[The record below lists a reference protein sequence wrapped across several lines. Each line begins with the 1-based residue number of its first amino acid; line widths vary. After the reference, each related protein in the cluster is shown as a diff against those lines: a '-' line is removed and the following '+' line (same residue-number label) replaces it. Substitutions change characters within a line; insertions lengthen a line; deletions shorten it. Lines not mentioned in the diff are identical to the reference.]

1 MATTPT
7 NLPVPSESPRD
18 LKFNA
23 GKIDEFVTS
32 MGWTYTD
39 RFGQKHYT
47 IEGINYLAQQVMN
60 AFGYVTLSG
69 VTFTTGA
76 TVSNP
81 NEVLFNTADNTYY
94 KWTGSFA
101 GGPKVV
107 PANSTP
113 QSSGGV
119 GVGKWLSVG
128 DAVLRTELQRG
139 QYRTDA
145 TSCYYVA
152 GFVIDQTTDNRDAS
166 YAFPGKIYIP
176 KGLTVRCNLLP
187 DDDVT
192 KFVGEGQI
200 LTRDPWGNE
209 HVFDVSLAT
218 HGSKYTAFNVINQFA
233 RRNTQCRV
241 GVVGDSITDGAYGT
255 GWIANPT
262 DVNGDLS
269 STNYDHN
276 SNGGAG
282 SWFRTF
288 TDWLNRFTKNG
299 AFIFKA
305 ENCASSGKRL
315 NDGWAN
321 RNFDHGFF
329 KNTAYGNTSPDVCFM
344 SMGVN
349 DNGQLD
355 TLGFDQY
362 LFRFEQFIRKA
373 WGYGCAVCVVSMNQN
388 GSQWAA
394 LEASIKKHI
403 ERLFP
408 AVEFLDLSQ
417 PVTEMYRDLGSYT
430 LEDIARRPT
439 DGAFDN
445 THFAPLGHQ
454 YIGAYAAR
462 QVMPYRVHTAK
473 KGNNFVPNVDNDIQP
488 VGFPSNT
495 TYDVT
500 MSRMSDDS
508 YLNGLTG
515 WGTITPSKENITI
528 RYFIWCNT
536 TDVSMVIFEPLNP
549 TYVTTGRENT
559 FSIKQQDS
567 RNVAYLTGKIASN
580 GVMSFTNKLTTHVG
594 TLKKGLNQVEVIY
607 DGTPTKVYPPALLF
621 RGELKESCSQY
632 ASVFLAENAIKGVY
646 GQVRNKADLLLSY
659 GAETANDEAPDMFG
673 ATKSPNVQNI
683 VLSSLPVECGVVFY
697 YKPTSQ
703 SGVVVKRTSNG
714 IEVSKMLFGTT
725 TVVGTFTCDV
735 TGEFMLTAGLAGT
748 TPSITV
754 KPTTGATVQQPVSDY
769 SGGKVGL
776 INKGTT
782 SSLVV
787 VKSYF
792 HFIN

>member
-32 MGWTYTD
+32 ENHVYVD
-39 RFGQKHYT
+39 RFGDEHRT
-47 IEGINYLAQQVMN
+47 IAGINYDANQAILNYGYITKDSFEDGSTISLAN
-60 AFGYVTLSG
+60 ECLRWK
-69 VTFTTGA
+69 
-76 TVSNP
+76 SNG
-81 NEVLFNTADNTYY
+81 EYY
-94 KWTGSFA
+94 RWDGIL
-101 GGPKVV
+101 PKVV
-107 PANSTP
+107 PPASTP
-113 QSSGGV
+113 DSTGGI
-119 GVGKWLSVG
+119 GDGKWVSVG
-128 DAVLRTELQRG
+128 DAALRTELSNG
-139 QYRTDA
+139 KYRSDA
-145 TSCYYVA
+145 LAVKYVP
-152 GFVIDQTTDNRDAS
+152 GVVIDSTTDNRAAV
-166 YAFPGKIYIP
+166 YAYSGQIYVP
-176 KGLTVRCNLLP
+176 KGVQLRCNFLP

-192 KFVGEGQI
+192 KFTGEGKI

-241 GVVGDSITDGAYGT
+241 GIVGDSITDGAYGA
-255 GWIANPT
+255 GWVANPT
-262 DVNGDLS
+262 DANGDLS

-276 SNGGAG
+276 GNGGAG

-299 AFIFKA
+299 DFIFKA

-315 NDGWAN
+315 IDGWAN

-329 KNTAYGNTSPDVCFM
+329 KNTAYGNVPPDVCFM

-439 DGAFDN
+439 DGTFDS

-454 YIGAYAAR
+454 YIGAYAAKA
-462 QVMPYRVHTAK
+462 VMPYRVHTAK
-473 KGNNFVPNVDNDIQP
+473 KGNNFVPTVDNDIQP
-488 VGFPSNT
+488 FGFPSGSTYSVGMERLSGNT
-495 TYDVT
+495 
-500 MSRMSDDS
+500 

-515 WGTITPSKENITI
+515 WGVVSPANENLTI
-528 RYFIWCNT
+528 RYFVWC
-536 TDVSMVIFEPLNP
+536 DSADISMVIFEPYNP
-549 TYVTTGRENT
+549 TYIASGRANAV
-559 FSIKQQDS
+559 SIKQQDN
-567 RNVAYLTGKIASN
+567 RNAAYYSGNIASN
-580 GVMSFTNKLTTHVG
+580 GVASFTNKLTTRTG
-594 TLKKGLNQVEVIY
+594 ILKKGLNQIEIVY
-607 DGTPTKVYPPALLF
+607 DGTPSKVYPPALLF
-621 RGELKESCSQY
+621 RGELNESCSQN
-632 ASVFLAENAIKGVY
+632 ASVFLAANAIKGVY
-646 GQVRNKADLLLSY
+646 GQVRDKADLLLAY
-659 GAETANDEAPDMFG
+659 GAETANDEAPDMYG
-673 ATKSPNVQNI
+673 ATKSSNIQNV
-683 VLSSLPVECGVVFY
+683 VLSALPVDCGVVFY

-703 SGVVVKRTSNG
+703 SGVVAKRVATG
-714 IEVSKMLFGTT
+714 IEISTMLFGAL
-725 TVVGTFTCDV
+725 TVVGTLTCDV
-735 TGEFMLTAGLAGT
+735 TGEVTLTAGLSGT
-748 TPSITV
+748 TPTITV
-754 KPTTGATVQQPVSDY
+754 KPTSGATVTQQVAGF
-769 SGGKVGL
+769 SGGKIGL
-776 INKGTT
+776 INKGTSGQT
-782 SSLVV
+782 LSVRSTAHYVL
-787 VKSYF
+787 
-792 HFIN
+792 

>member
-32 MGWTYTD
+32 ENHVYVD
-39 RFGQKHYT
+39 RFGDEHRT
-47 IEGINYLAQQVMN
+47 IAGINYDANQAILNYGYITKDSFEDGSTISLAN
-60 AFGYVTLSG
+60 ECLRWK
-69 VTFTTGA
+69 
-76 TVSNP
+76 SNG
-81 NEVLFNTADNTYY
+81 EYY
-94 KWTGSFA
+94 RWDGIL
-101 GGPKVV
+101 PKVV
-107 PANSTP
+107 PPGSTP
-113 QSSGGV
+113 DSTGGI
-119 GVGKWLSVG
+119 GDGKWVSVG
-128 DAVLRTELQRG
+128 DAALRTELSNGKFRS
-139 QYRTDA
+139 DA
-145 TSCYYVA
+145 LAVKYVP
-152 GFVIDQTTDNRDAS
+152 GVVIDSTTDNRAAV
-166 YAFPGKIYIP
+166 YAYTGQIYVP
-176 KGLTVRCNLLP
+176 KGVQLRCNFLP

-192 KFVGEGQI
+192 KFTGEGKI

-241 GVVGDSITDGAYGT
+241 GIVGDSITDGAYGT
-255 GWIANPT
+255 GWVANPT
-262 DVNGDLS
+262 DSNGDLS

-299 AFIFKA
+299 SFIFKA

-315 NDGWAN
+315 IDGWAN

-329 KNTAYGNTSPDVCFM
+329 KNTAYGNVPPDVCFM

-439 DGAFDN
+439 DGTFDS

-454 YIGAYAAR
+454 YIGAYAAKA
-462 QVMPYRVHTAK
+462 VMPYRVHTAK
-473 KGNNFVPNVDNDIQP
+473 KGNNFVPTVDNDIQP
-488 VGFPSNT
+488 FGFPSGSTYSVGMERLSGNT
-495 TYDVT
+495 
-500 MSRMSDDS
+500 

-515 WGTITPSKENITI
+515 WGVVSPATENLTI
-528 RYFIWCNT
+528 RYFVWCET
-536 TDVSMVIFEPLNP
+536 SDISMVIFEPYNP
-549 TYVTTGRENT
+549 TYVAAGRAN
-559 FSIKQQDS
+559 SISIRQQDN
-567 RNVAYLTGKIASN
+567 RNSAFFSGNIASN
-580 GVMSFTNKLTTHVG
+580 GVSSFTNKLTTRTG
-594 TLKKGLNQVEVIY
+594 ILRKGLNQIEIVY
-607 DGTPTKVYPPALLF
+607 DGTPSKVYPPALLF
-621 RGELKESCSQY
+621 RGELNESCSQN
-632 ASVFLAENAIKGVY
+632 ASVFLAANAIKGVY
-646 GQVRNKADLLLSY
+646 GQVRDKADLLLAY
-659 GAETANDEAPDMFG
+659 GAETANDEAPDMYG
-673 ATKSPNVQNI
+673 ATKSSNVQNVI
-683 VLSSLPVECGVVFY
+683 LSALPVDCGVVFY

-703 SGVVVKRTSNG
+703 SGVVAKRVATG
-714 IEVSKMLFGTT
+714 IEISTMLFGAL
-725 TVVGTFTCDV
+725 TVVGTLTCDV
-735 TGEFMLTAGLAGT
+735 TGEVTLTAGLSGT
-748 TPSITV
+748 TPTITV
-754 KPTTGATVQQPVSDY
+754 KPTSGATVTQQVAGF
-769 SGGKVGL
+769 SGGKIGL
-776 INKGTT
+776 INKGTSGQT
-782 SSLVV
+782 LSVRSTAHYVL
-787 VKSYF
+787 
-792 HFIN
+792 

>member
-32 MGWTYTD
+32 ENHVYVD
-39 RFGQKHYT
+39 RFGDEHRT
-47 IEGINYLAQQVMN
+47 IAGINYDANQAILNYGYITKDSFEDGSTISLAN
-60 AFGYVTLSG
+60 ECLRWKSNGEYYRWDGTL
-69 VTFTTGA
+69 
-76 TVSNP
+76 
-81 NEVLFNTADNTYY
+81 
-94 KWTGSFA
+94 
-101 GGPKVV
+101 PKVV
-107 PANSTP
+107 PPGSTP
-113 QSSGGV
+113 DSTGGI
-119 GVGKWLSVG
+119 GDGKWVSVG
-128 DAVLRTELQRG
+128 DAALRTELSNG
-139 QYRTDA
+139 KYRSDA
-145 TSCYYVA
+145 LAVKYVP
-152 GFVIDQTTDNRDAS
+152 GVVIDSTTDNRAAV
-166 YAFPGKIYIP
+166 YAYTGQIYVP
-176 KGLTVRCNLLP
+176 KGVQLRCNFLP

-192 KFVGEGQI
+192 KFTGEGKI

-241 GVVGDSITDGAYGT
+241 GIVGDSITDGAYGT
-255 GWIANPT
+255 GWVANPT
-262 DVNGDLS
+262 DSNGDLS

-315 NDGWAN
+315 IDGWAN

-329 KNTAYGNTSPDVCFM
+329 KNTAYGNVPPDVCFM

-439 DGAFDN
+439 DGTFDS

-454 YIGAYAAR
+454 YIGAYAAKA
-462 QVMPYRVHTAK
+462 VMPYRVHTAR
-473 KGNNFVPNVDNDIQP
+473 KGNNFVPTVDNDIQP
-488 VGFPSNT
+488 FGFPSGSTYSVGMERLSGNT
-495 TYDVT
+495 
-500 MSRMSDDS
+500 

-515 WGTITPSKENITI
+515 WGVVSPATENLTI
-528 RYFIWCNT
+528 RYFVWCDT
-536 TDVSMVIFEPLNP
+536 SDISMVIFEPYNP
-549 TYVTTGRENT
+549 TYVAAGRSN
-559 FSIKQQDS
+559 SISIRQQDN
-567 RNVAYLTGKIASN
+567 RNAAFFSGNIASN
-580 GVMSFTNKLTTHVG
+580 GVSSFTNKLTTRTG
-594 TLKKGLNQVEVIY
+594 ILKKGLNQIEIVY
-607 DGTPTKVYPPALLF
+607 DGTPSKVYPPALLF
-621 RGELKESCSQY
+621 RGELNESCSQN
-632 ASVFLAENAIKGVY
+632 ASVFLAANAIKGVY
-646 GQVRNKADLLLSY
+646 GQVRDKADLLLAY
-659 GAETANDEAPDMFG
+659 GAETANDEAPDMYG
-673 ATKSPNVQNI
+673 ATKSSNVQNVI
-683 VLSSLPVECGVVFY
+683 LSALPVDCGVVFY

-703 SGVVVKRTSNG
+703 SGVVAKRVATG
-714 IEVSKMLFGTT
+714 IEISTMLFGAL
-725 TVVGTFTCDV
+725 TVVGTLTCDV
-735 TGEFMLTAGLAGT
+735 TGEVTLTAGLSGT
-748 TPSITV
+748 TPTITV
-754 KPTTGATVQQPVSDY
+754 KPTSGATVTQQVAGF
-769 SGGKVGL
+769 SGGKIGL
-776 INKGTT
+776 INKGTSGQTLSVRST
-782 SSLVV
+782 SHYVL
-787 VKSYF
+787 
-792 HFIN
+792 

>member
-32 MGWTYTD
+32 ENHVYVD
-39 RFGQKHYT
+39 RFGDEHRT
-47 IEGINYLAQQVMN
+47 IEGINYDANQAILNYGYITKDSFEDGSTISLAN
-60 AFGYVTLSG
+60 ECLRWK
-69 VTFTTGA
+69 
-76 TVSNP
+76 SNG
-81 NEVLFNTADNTYY
+81 EYY
-94 KWTGSFA
+94 RWDGIL
-101 GGPKVV
+101 PKVV
-107 PANSTP
+107 PPGSTP
-113 QSSGGV
+113 DSTGGI
-119 GVGKWLSVG
+119 GDGKWVSVG
-128 DAVLRTELQRG
+128 DAALRTELSNG
-139 QYRTDA
+139 KYRSDA
-145 TSCYYVA
+145 LAVKYVP
-152 GFVIDQTTDNRDAS
+152 GVVIDSTTDNRAAV
-166 YAFPGKIYIP
+166 YAYTGQIYVP
-176 KGLTVRCNLLP
+176 KGVQLRCNFLP

-192 KFVGEGQI
+192 KFTGEGKI

-233 RRNTQCRV
+233 RRNTRCRV
-241 GVVGDSITDGAYGT
+241 GIVGDSITDGAYGA
-255 GWIANPT
+255 GWVANPT
-262 DVNGDLS
+262 DANGDLS

-276 SNGGAG
+276 GNGGAG

-299 AFIFKA
+299 AYIFKA

-315 NDGWAN
+315 IDGWAN

-329 KNTAYGNTSPDVCFM
+329 KNTAYGNVPPDVCFM

-439 DGAFDN
+439 DGTFDN

-462 QVMPYRVHTAK
+462 AVMPYRVHTAK
-473 KGNNFVPNVDNDIQP
+473 KGNNFVPTVDNDIQP
-488 VGFPSNT
+488 FGYPSGSTYGVGMERLSGNT
-495 TYDVT
+495 
-500 MSRMSDDS
+500 

-515 WGTITPSKENITI
+515 WGVVSPATENLTI
-528 RYFIWCNT
+528 RYFVWCDT
-536 TDVSMVIFEPLNP
+536 SDISMVIFEPYNP
-549 TYVTTGRENT
+549 TYVAAGRSNSISIRQQGNRNAAF
-559 FSIKQQDS
+559 FSG
-567 RNVAYLTGKIASN
+567 NIASN
-580 GVMSFTNKLTTHVG
+580 GVSSFTNKLTTRTG
-594 TLKKGLNQVEVIY
+594 ILKKGLNQIEIIY
-607 DGTPTKVYPPALLF
+607 DGTPSKVYAPALLF
-621 RGELKESCSQY
+621 RGELNESCSQN
-632 ASVFLAENAIKGVY
+632 ASVYLAANAIKGVY
-646 GQVRNKADLLLSY
+646 GQVRDKADLLLAY
-659 GAETANDEAPDMFG
+659 GAETANDEAPDMYG
-673 ATKSPNVQNI
+673 STKSSNVQNV
-683 VLSSLPVECGVVFY
+683 VLSALPVDCGVVFY

-703 SGVVVKRTSNG
+703 SGVVVKRVATGVEIST
-714 IEVSKMLFGTT
+714 MLFGVL
-725 TVVGTFTCDV
+725 TVVGTLTCDV
-735 TGEFMLTAGLAGT
+735 TGEVMFIAGLSGT
-748 TPSITV
+748 TPTITV
-754 KPTTGATVQQPVSDY
+754 KPTSGATVTQKVAGF
-769 SGGKVGL
+769 SGGKIGL
-776 INKGTT
+776 INKGTSGQT
-782 SSLVV
+782 IS
-787 VKSYF
+787 VKSSAQYVL
-792 HFIN
+792 

>member
-32 MGWTYTD
+32 ENHVYVD
-39 RFGQKHYT
+39 RFGDEHRT
-47 IEGINYLAQQVMN
+47 IAGINYDANQAILNYGYITKDSFEDGSTISLAN
-60 AFGYVTLSG
+60 ECLRWK
-69 VTFTTGA
+69 
-76 TVSNP
+76 SNG
-81 NEVLFNTADNTYY
+81 EYY
-94 KWTGSFA
+94 RWDGIL
-101 GGPKVV
+101 PKVV
-107 PANSTP
+107 PPGSTP
-113 QSSGGV
+113 DSTGGI
-119 GVGKWLSVG
+119 GDGKWVSVG
-128 DAVLRTELQRG
+128 DAALRTELSNG
-139 QYRTDA
+139 KYRSDA
-145 TSCYYVA
+145 LAVKYVP
-152 GFVIDQTTDNRDAS
+152 GVVIDSTTDNRAAV
-166 YAFPGKIYIP
+166 YAYSGQIHVP
-176 KGLTVRCNLLP
+176 KGVQLRCNFLP

-192 KFVGEGQI
+192 KFTGEGKI

-241 GVVGDSITDGAYGT
+241 GIVGDSITDGAYGT
-255 GWIANPT
+255 GWVANPT
-262 DVNGDLS
+262 DSNGDLS

-315 NDGWAN
+315 IDGWAN

-329 KNTAYGNTSPDVCFM
+329 KNTAYGNVPPDVCFM

-355 TLGFDQY
+355 ALGFDQY

-439 DGAFDN
+439 DGTFDN

-454 YIGAYAAR
+454 YIGAYAAKA
-462 QVMPYRVHTAK
+462 VMPYRVHTAK
-473 KGNNFVPNVDNDIQP
+473 KGNNFVPTVDNDIQP
-488 VGFPSNT
+488 FGFPSGSTYSVGMERLSGNT
-495 TYDVT
+495 
-500 MSRMSDDS
+500 

-515 WGTITPSKENITI
+515 WGVVSPATENLTI
-528 RYFIWCNT
+528 RYFVWCDT
-536 TDVSMVIFEPLNP
+536 SDISMVIFEPYNP
-549 TYVTTGRENT
+549 TYVAAGRAN
-559 FSIKQQDS
+559 SISIRQQDN
-567 RNVAYLTGKIASN
+567 RNAAFFSGNIASN
-580 GVMSFTNKLTTHVG
+580 GVSSFTNKLTTRTG
-594 TLKKGLNQVEVIY
+594 ILKKGLNQIEIVY
-607 DGTPTKVYPPALLF
+607 DGTPSKVYPPALLF
-621 RGELKESCSQY
+621 RGELNESCSQN
-632 ASVFLAENAIKGVY
+632 ASVFLAANAIKGVY
-646 GQVRNKADLLLSY
+646 GQVRDKADLLLAY
-659 GAETANDEAPDMFG
+659 GAETANDEAPDMYG
-673 ATKSPNVQNI
+673 ATKSSNVQNV
-683 VLSSLPVECGVVFY
+683 VLSALPVDCGVVFY
-697 YKPTSQ
+697 
-703 SGVVVKRTSNG
+703 GFV
-714 IEVSKMLFGTT
+714 E
-725 TVVGTFTCDV
+725 
-735 TGEFMLTAGLAGT
+735 
-748 TPSITV
+748 
-754 KPTTGATVQQPVSDY
+754 
-769 SGGKVGL
+769 
-776 INKGTT
+776 
-782 SSLVV
+782 
-787 VKSYF
+787 
-792 HFIN
+792 

>member
-32 MGWTYTD
+32 ENHVYVD
-39 RFGQKHYT
+39 RFGDEHRT
-47 IEGINYLAQQVMN
+47 IAGINYDANQAILNYGYITKDSFEDGSTISLAN
-60 AFGYVTLSG
+60 ECLRWK
-69 VTFTTGA
+69 
-76 TVSNP
+76 SNG
-81 NEVLFNTADNTYY
+81 EYY
-94 KWTGSFA
+94 RWDGIL
-101 GGPKVV
+101 PKVV
-107 PANSTP
+107 PPGSTP
-113 QSSGGV
+113 DSTGGI
-119 GVGKWLSVG
+119 GDGKWVSVG
-128 DAVLRTELQRG
+128 DAALRTELSNG
-139 QYRTDA
+139 KYRSDA
-145 TSCYYVA
+145 LAVKYVP
-152 GFVIDQTTDNRDAS
+152 GVVIDSTTDNRAAV
-166 YAFPGKIYIP
+166 YAYTGQIYVP
-176 KGLTVRCNLLP
+176 KGVQLRCNFLP

-192 KFVGEGQI
+192 KFTGEGKI

-218 HGSKYTAFNVINQFA
+218 HGSKYTASNVINQFA

-241 GVVGDSITDGAYGT
+241 GIVGDSITDGAYGT
-255 GWIANPT
+255 GWVANPT
-262 DVNGDLS
+262 DSNGDLS

-276 SNGGAG
+276 GNGGAG

-315 NDGWAN
+315 IDGWAN

-329 KNTAYGNTSPDVCFM
+329 KNTAYGNVPPDVCFM

-355 TLGFDQY
+355 ALGFDQY

-439 DGAFDN
+439 DGTFDS

-454 YIGAYAAR
+454 FIGAYAAKA
-462 QVMPYRVHTAK
+462 VMPYRVHTAK
-473 KGNNFVPNVDNDIQP
+473 KGNNFVPTVDNDIQP
-488 VGFPSNT
+488 FGFPSGSTYSVGMERLSGNT
-495 TYDVT
+495 
-500 MSRMSDDS
+500 

-515 WGTITPSKENITI
+515 WGVVSPATENLTI
-528 RYFIWCNT
+528 RYFVWCDT
-536 TDVSMVIFEPLNP
+536 SDISMVIFEPYNP
-549 TYVTTGRENT
+549 TYVAAGRAN
-559 FSIKQQDS
+559 SISIRQQDN
-567 RNVAYLTGKIASN
+567 RNAAFFSGNIASN
-580 GVMSFTNKLTTHVG
+580 GVSSFTNKLTTRTG
-594 TLKKGLNQVEVIY
+594 ILKKGLNQIEIVY
-607 DGTPTKVYPPALLF
+607 DGTPSKVYPPALLF
-621 RGELKESCSQY
+621 RGELNESCSQN
-632 ASVFLAENAIKGVY
+632 ASVFLAANAIKGVY
-646 GQVRNKADLLLSY
+646 GQVRDKADLLLAY
-659 GAETANDEAPDMFG
+659 GAETANDEAPDMYG
-673 ATKSPNVQNI
+673 ATKSSNVQNVI
-683 VLSSLPVECGVVFY
+683 LSALPVDCGVVFY

-703 SGVVVKRTSNG
+703 SGVVAKRVATG
-714 IEVSKMLFGTT
+714 IEISTMLFGAL
-725 TVVGTFTCDV
+725 TVVGTLTCDV
-735 TGEFMLTAGLAGT
+735 TGEVTLTAGLSGT
-748 TPSITV
+748 TPTITV
-754 KPTTGATVQQPVSDY
+754 KPTSGATVTQQVAGF
-769 SGGKVGL
+769 SGGKIGL
-776 INKGTT
+776 INKGTSGQT
-782 SSLVV
+782 LSVRSTAHYVL
-787 VKSYF
+787 
-792 HFIN
+792 

>member
-32 MGWTYTD
+32 ENHVYVD
-39 RFGQKHYT
+39 RFGDEHRT
-47 IEGINYLAQQVMN
+47 IEGINYDANQAILNYGYITKDSFEDGSTISLAN
-60 AFGYVTLSG
+60 ECLRWK
-69 VTFTTGA
+69 
-76 TVSNP
+76 SNG
-81 NEVLFNTADNTYY
+81 EYY
-94 KWTGSFA
+94 RWDGIL
-101 GGPKVV
+101 PKAV
-107 PANSTP
+107 PPGSTP
-113 QSSGGV
+113 DSTGGI
-119 GVGKWLSVG
+119 GDGKWVSVG
-128 DAVLRTELQRG
+128 DAALRTELSNG
-139 QYRTDA
+139 KYRSDA
-145 TSCYYVA
+145 LAVKYVP
-152 GFVIDQTTDNRDAS
+152 GVVIDSTTDNRAAI
-166 YAFPGKIYIP
+166 YAYTGQIYVP
-176 KGLTVRCNLLP
+176 KGVQLRCNFLP

-192 KFVGEGQI
+192 KFTGEGKI

-241 GVVGDSITDGAYGT
+241 GIVGDSITDGAYGT
-255 GWIANPT
+255 GWVANPT
-262 DVNGDLS
+262 DSNGDLS

-315 NDGWAN
+315 IDGWAN
-321 RNFDHGFF
+321 RNFDHGLF
-329 KNTAYGNTSPDVCFM
+329 KNTAYGNVPPDVCFM

-408 AVEFLDLSQ
+408 TVEFLDLSQ

-439 DGAFDN
+439 DGTFDN

-454 YIGAYAAR
+454 YIGAYAAKA
-462 QVMPYRVHTAK
+462 VMPYRVHTAK
-473 KGNNFVPNVDNDIQP
+473 KGNNFVPTVDNDIQP
-488 VGFPSNT
+488 FGYPSGSNYSVSMERLSGNT
-495 TYDVT
+495 
-500 MSRMSDDS
+500 

-515 WGTITPSKENITI
+515 WGVVSPATENLTI
-528 RYFIWCNT
+528 RYFVWCDT
-536 TDVSMVIFEPLNP
+536 SDISMVIFEPYNP
-549 TYVTTGRENT
+549 TYVAAGRAN
-559 FSIKQQDS
+559 SISIRQQDN
-567 RNVAYLTGKIASN
+567 RNAAFFSGNIASN
-580 GVMSFTNKLTTHVG
+580 GVSSFTNKLTTRTG
-594 TLKKGLNQVEVIY
+594 ILKKGLNQIEIVY
-607 DGTPTKVYPPALLF
+607 DGTPSKVYPPALLF
-621 RGELKESCSQY
+621 RGELNESCSQNT
-632 ASVFLAENAIKGVY
+632 SVFLAANAIKGVY
-646 GQVRNKADLLLSY
+646 GQVRDKADLLLAY
-659 GAETANDEAPDMFG
+659 GAETANDEAPDMYG
-673 ATKSPNVQNI
+673 ATKSSNVQNV
-683 VLSSLPVECGVVFY
+683 VLSALPVDCGVVFY

-703 SGVVVKRTSNG
+703 SGVVAKRVATG
-714 IEVSKMLFGTT
+714 IEISTMLFGAL
-725 TVVGTFTCDV
+725 TVVGTLTCDV
-735 TGEFMLTAGLAGT
+735 TGEVTLTAGLSGT
-748 TPSITV
+748 TPTITV
-754 KPTTGATVQQPVSDY
+754 KPTSGATVTQQVAGF
-769 SGGKVGL
+769 SGGKIGL
-776 INKGTT
+776 INKGTSGQT
-782 SSLVV
+782 LSVRSTAHYVL
-787 VKSYF
+787 
-792 HFIN
+792 

>member
-32 MGWTYTD
+32 ENHVYVD
-39 RFGQKHYT
+39 RFGDEHRT
-47 IEGINYLAQQVMN
+47 IAGINYDANQAILNYGYITKDSFEDGSTISLAN
-60 AFGYVTLSG
+60 ECLRWK
-69 VTFTTGA
+69 
-76 TVSNP
+76 SNG
-81 NEVLFNTADNTYY
+81 EYY
-94 KWTGSFA
+94 RWDGIL
-101 GGPKVV
+101 PKVV
-107 PANSTP
+107 PPGSTP
-113 QSSGGV
+113 DSTGGIGDGKWV
-119 GVGKWLSVG
+119 GVG
-128 DAVLRTELQRG
+128 DAALRTELSNG
-139 QYRTDA
+139 KYRSDA
-145 TSCYYVA
+145 LAVKYVP
-152 GFVIDQTTDNRDAS
+152 GVVIDSTTDNRAAV
-166 YAFPGKIYIP
+166 YAYTGQIYVP
-176 KGLTVRCNLLP
+176 KGVQLRCNFLP

-192 KFVGEGQI
+192 KFTGEGKI

-218 HGSKYTAFNVINQFA
+218 HGSKYTALNVINQFA
-233 RRNTQCRV
+233 RRNMQCRV
-241 GVVGDSITDGAYGT
+241 GIVGDSITDGAYGT
-255 GWIANPT
+255 GWVANPT
-262 DVNGDLS
+262 DSNGDLS

-299 AFIFKA
+299 SFIFKA

-315 NDGWAN
+315 IDGWAN

-329 KNTAYGNTSPDVCFM
+329 KNTAYGNVPPDVCFM

-439 DGAFDN
+439 DGTFDS

-454 YIGAYAAR
+454 YIGAYAAKA
-462 QVMPYRVHTAK
+462 VMPYRVHTAK
-473 KGNNFVPNVDNDIQP
+473 KGNNFVPTVDNDIQP
-488 VGFPSNT
+488 FGFPSGSTYSVGMERLSGNT
-495 TYDVT
+495 
-500 MSRMSDDS
+500 

-515 WGTITPSKENITI
+515 WGVVSPATENLTI
-528 RYFIWCNT
+528 RYFVWCDT
-536 TDVSMVIFEPLNP
+536 SDISMVIFEPYNP
-549 TYVTTGRENT
+549 TYVAAGRANSV
-559 FSIKQQDS
+559 SIRQQDN
-567 RNVAYLTGKIASN
+567 RNAAFFSGNIASN
-580 GVMSFTNKLTTHVG
+580 GVSSFTNKLTTRTG
-594 TLKKGLNQVEVIY
+594 ILKKGLNQIEIVY
-607 DGTPTKVYPPALLF
+607 DGTPSKVYPPALLF
-621 RGELKESCSQY
+621 RGELNESCSQN
-632 ASVFLAENAIKGVY
+632 ASVFLAANAIKGVY
-646 GQVRNKADLLLSY
+646 GQVRDKADLLLAY
-659 GAETANDEAPDMFG
+659 GAETANDEAPDMYG
-673 ATKSPNVQNI
+673 AIKSSNVQNV
-683 VLSSLPVECGVVFY
+683 VLSALPVDCGVVFY

-703 SGVVVKRTSNG
+703 SGVVAKRVATG
-714 IEVSKMLFGTT
+714 IEISTMLFGAL
-725 TVVGTFTCDV
+725 TVVGTLTCDV
-735 TGEFMLTAGLAGT
+735 TGEVTLTAGLSGT
-748 TPSITV
+748 TPTITV
-754 KPTTGATVQQPVSDY
+754 KPTSGATVTQQVAGF
-769 SGGKVGL
+769 SGGKIGL
-776 INKGTT
+776 INKGTSGLT
-782 SSLVV
+782 LSVRSTAHYIL
-787 VKSYF
+787 
-792 HFIN
+792 

>member
-32 MGWTYTD
+32 ENHVYVD
-39 RFGQKHYT
+39 RFGDEHRT
-47 IEGINYLAQQVMN
+47 IEGINYDANQAILNYGYITKDSFEDGSTISLAN
-60 AFGYVTLSG
+60 ECLRWK
-69 VTFTTGA
+69 
-76 TVSNP
+76 SNG
-81 NEVLFNTADNTYY
+81 EYY
-94 KWTGSFA
+94 RWDGIL
-101 GGPKVV
+101 PKAV
-107 PANSTP
+107 PPGSTP
-113 QSSGGV
+113 DSTGGI
-119 GVGKWLSVG
+119 GDGKWVSVG
-128 DAVLRTELQRG
+128 DAALRTELSNG
-139 QYRTDA
+139 KYRSDA
-145 TSCYYVA
+145 LAVKYVP
-152 GFVIDQTTDNRDAS
+152 GVVIDSTTDNRAAI
-166 YAFPGKIYIP
+166 YAYTGQIYVP
-176 KGLTVRCNLLP
+176 KGVQLRCNFLP

-192 KFVGEGQI
+192 KFTGEGKI

-241 GVVGDSITDGAYGT
+241 GIVGDSITDGAYGT
-255 GWIANPT
+255 GWVANPT
-262 DVNGDLS
+262 DSNGDLS

-315 NDGWAN
+315 IDGWAN

-329 KNTAYGNTSPDVCFM
+329 KNTAYGNVPPDVCFM

-408 AVEFLDLSQ
+408 TVEFLDLSQ

-439 DGAFDN
+439 DGTFDN

-454 YIGAYAAR
+454 YIGAYAAKA
-462 QVMPYRVHTAK
+462 VMPYRVHTAK
-473 KGNNFVPNVDNDIQP
+473 KGNNFVPTVDNDIQP
-488 VGFPSNT
+488 FGYPSGSNYSVSMERLSGNT
-495 TYDVT
+495 
-500 MSRMSDDS
+500 

-515 WGTITPSKENITI
+515 WGVVSPATENLTI
-528 RYFIWCNT
+528 RYFVWCDT
-536 TDVSMVIFEPLNP
+536 SDISMVIFEPYNP
-549 TYVTTGRENT
+549 TYVAAGRAN
-559 FSIKQQDS
+559 SISIRQQDN
-567 RNVAYLTGKIASN
+567 RNAAFFSGNIASN
-580 GVMSFTNKLTTHVG
+580 GVSSFTNKLTTRTG
-594 TLKKGLNQVEVIY
+594 ILKKGLNQIEIVY
-607 DGTPTKVYPPALLF
+607 DGTPSKVYPPALLF
-621 RGELKESCSQY
+621 RGELNESCSQN
-632 ASVFLAENAIKGVY
+632 ASVFLAANAIKGVY
-646 GQVRNKADLLLSY
+646 GQVRDKADLLLAY
-659 GAETANDEAPDMFG
+659 GAETANDEAPDMYG
-673 ATKSPNVQNI
+673 ATKSSNVQNV
-683 VLSSLPVECGVVFY
+683 VLSALPVDCGVVFY

-703 SGVVVKRTSNG
+703 SGVVAKRVATG
-714 IEVSKMLFGTT
+714 IEISTMLFGAL
-725 TVVGTFTCDV
+725 TVVGTLTCDV
-735 TGEFMLTAGLAGT
+735 TGEVTLTAGLSGT
-748 TPSITV
+748 TPTITV
-754 KPTTGATVQQPVSDY
+754 KPTSGATVTQQVAGF
-769 SGGKVGL
+769 SGGKIGL
-776 INKGTT
+776 INKGTSGQT
-782 SSLVV
+782 LSVRSTAHYVL
-787 VKSYF
+787 
-792 HFIN
+792 

>member
-32 MGWTYTD
+32 ENHVYVD
-39 RFGQKHYT
+39 RFGDEHRT
-47 IEGINYLAQQVMN
+47 IAGINYDANQAILNYGYITKDSFEDGSTISLAN
-60 AFGYVTLSG
+60 ECLRWK
-69 VTFTTGA
+69 
-76 TVSNP
+76 SNG
-81 NEVLFNTADNTYY
+81 EYY
-94 KWTGSFA
+94 RWDGIL
-101 GGPKVV
+101 PKVV
-107 PANSTP
+107 PPGSTP
-113 QSSGGV
+113 DSTGGIGDGKWV
-119 GVGKWLSVG
+119 GVG
-128 DAVLRTELQRG
+128 DAALRTELSNG
-139 QYRTDA
+139 KYRSDA
-145 TSCYYVA
+145 LAVKYVP
-152 GFVIDQTTDNRDAS
+152 GVVIDSTTDNRAAV
-166 YAFPGKIYIP
+166 YAYTGQIYVP
-176 KGLTVRCNLLP
+176 KGVQLRCNFLP

-192 KFVGEGQI
+192 KFTGEGKI

-218 HGSKYTAFNVINQFA
+218 HGSKYTALNVINQFA

-241 GVVGDSITDGAYGT
+241 GIVGDSITDGAYGT
-255 GWIANPT
+255 GWVANPT
-262 DVNGDLS
+262 DSNGDLS

-299 AFIFKA
+299 SFIFKA

-315 NDGWAN
+315 IDGWAN

-329 KNTAYGNTSPDVCFM
+329 KNTAYGNVPPDVCFM

-439 DGAFDN
+439 DGTFDS

-454 YIGAYAAR
+454 YIGAYAAKA
-462 QVMPYRVHTAK
+462 VMPYRVHTAK
-473 KGNNFVPNVDNDIQP
+473 KGNNFVPTVDNDIQP
-488 VGFPSNT
+488 FGFPSGSTYSVGMERLSGNT
-495 TYDVT
+495 
-500 MSRMSDDS
+500 

-515 WGTITPSKENITI
+515 WGVVSPATENLTI
-528 RYFIWCNT
+528 RYFVWCDT
-536 TDVSMVIFEPLNP
+536 SDISMVIFEPYNP
-549 TYVTTGRENT
+549 TYVAAGRANSV
-559 FSIKQQDS
+559 SIRQQDN
-567 RNVAYLTGKIASN
+567 RNAAFFSGNIASN
-580 GVMSFTNKLTTHVG
+580 GVSSFTNKLTTRTG
-594 TLKKGLNQVEVIY
+594 ILKKGLNQIEIVY
-607 DGTPTKVYPPALLF
+607 DGTPSKVYPPALLF
-621 RGELKESCSQY
+621 RGELNESCSHN
-632 ASVFLAENAIKGVY
+632 ASVFLAANAIKGVY
-646 GQVRNKADLLLSY
+646 GQVRDKADLLLAY
-659 GAETANDEAPDMFG
+659 GAETANDEAPDMYG
-673 ATKSPNVQNI
+673 ATKSSNVQNV
-683 VLSSLPVECGVVFY
+683 VLSALPVDCGVVFY

-703 SGVVVKRTSNG
+703 SGVVAKRVATG
-714 IEVSKMLFGTT
+714 IEISTMLFGAL
-725 TVVGTFTCDV
+725 TVVGTLTCDV
-735 TGEFMLTAGLAGT
+735 TGEVTLTAGLSGT
-748 TPSITV
+748 TPIITV
-754 KPTTGATVQQPVSDY
+754 KPTSGATVTQQVAGF
-769 SGGKVGL
+769 SGGKIGL
-776 INKGTT
+776 INKGTSGLT
-782 SSLVV
+782 LSVRSTAHYIL
-787 VKSYF
+787 
-792 HFIN
+792 

>member
-32 MGWTYTD
+32 ENHVYVD
-39 RFGQKHYT
+39 RFGDEHRT
-47 IEGINYLAQQVMN
+47 IAGINYDANQAILNYGYITKDSFEDGSTISLAN
-60 AFGYVTLSG
+60 ECLRWK
-69 VTFTTGA
+69 
-76 TVSNP
+76 SNG
-81 NEVLFNTADNTYY
+81 EYY
-94 KWTGSFA
+94 RWDGIL
-101 GGPKVV
+101 PKVV
-107 PANSTP
+107 PPGSTP
-113 QSSGGV
+113 DSTGGI
-119 GVGKWLSVG
+119 GDGKWVSVG
-128 DAVLRTELQRG
+128 DAALRTELSNG
-139 QYRTDA
+139 KYRSDA
-145 TSCYYVA
+145 LAVKYVP
-152 GFVIDQTTDNRDAS
+152 GVVIDSTTDNRAAV
-166 YAFPGKIYIP
+166 YAYSGQIYVP
-176 KGLTVRCNLLP
+176 KGVQLRCNFLP

-192 KFVGEGQI
+192 KFTGEGKI

-241 GVVGDSITDGAYGT
+241 GIVGDSITDGAYGT
-255 GWIANPT
+255 GWVANPT
-262 DVNGDLS
+262 DSNGDLS

-299 AFIFKA
+299 SFIFKA

-315 NDGWAN
+315 IDGWAN

-329 KNTAYGNTSPDVCFM
+329 KNTAYGNVPPDVCFM

-439 DGAFDN
+439 DGTFDS

-462 QVMPYRVHTAK
+462 AVMPYRVHTAK
-473 KGNNFVPNVDNDIQP
+473 KENNFVPTVDNDIQP
-488 VGFPSNT
+488 FGYPSGSTYTVSMERLSGNT
-495 TYDVT
+495 
-500 MSRMSDDS
+500 
-508 YLNGLTG
+508 YLNGLTR
-515 WGTITPSKENITI
+515 WGVVSPSTENLTI
-528 RYFIWCNT
+528 RYFVWC
-536 TDVSMVIFEPLNP
+536 DASDISMVIFEPYNP
-549 TYVTTGRENT
+549 TYVAAGRANS
-559 FSIKQQDS
+559 FSIRQQDN
-567 RNVAYLTGKIASN
+567 RNAAFLSGNIASN
-580 GVMSFTNKLTTHVG
+580 GVTSFTNKLTTRTG
-594 TLKKGLNQVEVIY
+594 ILKKGLNQIEIVY
-607 DGTPTKVYPPALLF
+607 DGTPSKVYPPALLF
-621 RGELKESCSQY
+621 RGELNESCSQN
-632 ASVFLAENAIKGVY
+632 ASVFLAANAIKGVY
-646 GQVRNKADLLLSY
+646 GQVRDKADLLLAY
-659 GAETANDEAPDMFG
+659 GAETANDEAPDMYG
-673 ATKSPNVQNI
+673 ATKASNVQNV
-683 VLSSLPVECGVVFY
+683 VLSALPVDCGVVFY

-703 SGVVVKRTSNG
+703 SGVVAKRVATG
-714 IEVSKMLFGTT
+714 IEISTMLFGAL
-725 TVVGTFTCDV
+725 TVVGTLTCDV
-735 TGEFMLTAGLAGT
+735 TGEVMLTVGLAGSVPT
-748 TPSITV
+748 ITV
-754 KPTTGATVQQPVSDY
+754 KPTTGGTVQQAVSGY
-769 SGGKVGL
+769 SGGKIAL

-782 SSLVV
+782 SQTVS
-787 VKSYF
+787 VKNSAQY
-792 HFIN
+792 IV

>member
-32 MGWTYTD
+32 ENHVYVD
-39 RFGQKHYT
+39 RFGDEHRT
-47 IEGINYLAQQVMN
+47 IAGINYDANQAILNYGYITKDSFEDGSTISLAN
-60 AFGYVTLSG
+60 ECLRWK
-69 VTFTTGA
+69 
-76 TVSNP
+76 SNG
-81 NEVLFNTADNTYY
+81 EYY
-94 KWTGSFA
+94 RWDGIL
-101 GGPKVV
+101 PKVV
-107 PANSTP
+107 PPGSTP
-113 QSSGGV
+113 DSTGGI
-119 GVGKWLSVG
+119 GDGKWVSVG
-128 DAVLRTELQRG
+128 DAALRTELSNG
-139 QYRTDA
+139 KYRSDA
-145 TSCYYVA
+145 LAVKYVP
-152 GFVIDQTTDNRDAS
+152 GVVIDSTTDNRAAI
-166 YAFPGKIYIP
+166 YAYTGQIYVP
-176 KGLTVRCNLLP
+176 KGVQLRCNFLP

-192 KFVGEGQI
+192 KFTGEGKI

-209 HVFDVSLAT
+209 HVFDVSLST
-218 HGSKYTAFNVINQFA
+218 HGSKYTAFNVINQFS

-241 GVVGDSITDGAYGT
+241 GIVGDSITDGAYGT
-255 GWIANPT
+255 GWVANPT
-262 DVNGDLS
+262 DSNGDLS

-299 AFIFKA
+299 SFIFKA

-315 NDGWAN
+315 IDGWAN

-329 KNTAYGNTSPDVCFM
+329 KNTAYGNVPPDVCFM

-439 DGAFDN
+439 DGTFDS

-454 YIGAYAAR
+454 YIGAYAAKA
-462 QVMPYRVHTAK
+462 VMPYRVHTAK
-473 KGNNFVPNVDNDIQP
+473 KGNNFVPTVDNDIQP
-488 VGFPSNT
+488 FGFPSGSTYSVGMERLSGNT
-495 TYDVT
+495 
-500 MSRMSDDS
+500 

-515 WGTITPSKENITI
+515 WGVVSPATENLTI
-528 RYFIWCNT
+528 RYFVWCET
-536 TDVSMVIFEPLNP
+536 SDISMVIFEPYNP
-549 TYVTTGRENT
+549 TYVAAGRAN
-559 FSIKQQDS
+559 SISIRQQDN
-567 RNVAYLTGKIASN
+567 RNAAFFSGNIASN
-580 GVMSFTNKLTTHVG
+580 GVSSFTNKLTTRTG
-594 TLKKGLNQVEVIY
+594 ILKKGLNQIEIVY
-607 DGTPTKVYPPALLF
+607 DGTPSKLYPPALLF
-621 RGELKESCSQY
+621 RGELNESCSQN
-632 ASVFLAENAIKGVY
+632 ASVFLAANAIKGVY
-646 GQVRNKADLLLSY
+646 GQVRDKADLLLAY
-659 GAETANDEAPDMFG
+659 GAETANDEAPDMYG
-673 ATKSPNVQNI
+673 ATKSSNVQNVI
-683 VLSSLPVECGVVFY
+683 LSALPVDCGVVFY

-703 SGVVVKRTSNG
+703 SGVVAKRVATG
-714 IEVSKMLFGTT
+714 IEISTMLFGAL
-725 TVVGTFTCDV
+725 TVVGTLTCDV
-735 TGEFMLTAGLAGT
+735 TGEVTLTAGLSGT
-748 TPSITV
+748 TPTITV
-754 KPTTGATVQQPVSDY
+754 KPTSGATVTQQVAGF
-769 SGGKVGL
+769 SGGKIGL
-776 INKGTT
+776 INKGTSGQTLSVRST
-782 SSLVV
+782 SHYVL
-787 VKSYF
+787 
-792 HFIN
+792 

>member
-32 MGWTYTD
+32 ENHVYVD
-39 RFGQKHYT
+39 RFGDEHRT
-47 IEGINYLAQQVMN
+47 IAGINYDANQAILNYGYITKDSFEDGSTISLAN
-60 AFGYVTLSG
+60 ECLRWK
-69 VTFTTGA
+69 
-76 TVSNP
+76 SNG
-81 NEVLFNTADNTYY
+81 EYY
-94 KWTGSFA
+94 RWDGIL
-101 GGPKVV
+101 PKVV
-107 PANSTP
+107 PPGSTP
-113 QSSGGV
+113 DSTGGI
-119 GVGKWLSVG
+119 GDGKWVSVG
-128 DAVLRTELQRG
+128 DAALRTELSNG
-139 QYRTDA
+139 KYRSDA
-145 TSCYYVA
+145 LAVKYVP
-152 GFVIDQTTDNRDAS
+152 GVVIDSTTDNRAAV
-166 YAFPGKIYIP
+166 YAYTGQIYVP
-176 KGLTVRCNLLP
+176 KGVQLRCNFLP

-192 KFVGEGQI
+192 KFTGEGKI

-241 GVVGDSITDGAYGT
+241 GIVGDSITDGAYGT
-255 GWIANPT
+255 GWVANPT
-262 DVNGDLS
+262 DSNGDLS

-299 AFIFKA
+299 SFIFKA

-315 NDGWAN
+315 IDGWAN

-329 KNTAYGNTSPDVCFM
+329 KNTAYGNVPPDVCFM

-417 PVTEMYRDLGSYT
+417 PVTEMYRDPGSYT

-439 DGAFDN
+439 DGTFDS

-454 YIGAYAAR
+454 YIGAYAAKA
-462 QVMPYRVHTAK
+462 VMPYRVHTAR
-473 KGNNFVPNVDNDIQP
+473 KGNNFVPTVDNDIQP
-488 VGFPSNT
+488 FGFPSGSTYSVGMERLSGNT
-495 TYDVT
+495 
-500 MSRMSDDS
+500 

-515 WGTITPSKENITI
+515 WGVVSPATENLTI
-528 RYFIWCNT
+528 RYFVWCET
-536 TDVSMVIFEPLNP
+536 SDISMVIFEPYNP
-549 TYVTTGRENT
+549 TYVAASRAN
-559 FSIKQQDS
+559 SISIRQQDN
-567 RNVAYLTGKIASN
+567 RNAAFFSGNIASN
-580 GVMSFTNKLTTHVG
+580 GVSSFTNKLTTRTG
-594 TLKKGLNQVEVIY
+594 ILKKGLNQIEIVY
-607 DGTPTKVYPPALLF
+607 DGTPSKVYPPALLF
-621 RGELKESCSQY
+621 RGELNESCSQNAY
-632 ASVFLAENAIKGVY
+632 VFLAANAIKGVY
-646 GQVRNKADLLLSY
+646 GQVRDKADLLLAY
-659 GAETANDEAPDMFG
+659 GAETANDEAPDMYG
-673 ATKSPNVQNI
+673 ATKSSNVQNVI
-683 VLSSLPVECGVVFY
+683 LSALPVDCGVVFY

-703 SGVVVKRTSNG
+703 SGVVAKRVATG
-714 IEVSKMLFGTT
+714 IEISTMLFGAL
-725 TVVGTFTCDV
+725 TVVGTLTCDV
-735 TGEFMLTAGLAGT
+735 TGEVTLTAGLSGT
-748 TPSITV
+748 TPTITV
-754 KPTTGATVQQPVSDY
+754 KPTSGATVTQQVAGF
-769 SGGKVGL
+769 SGGKIGL
-776 INKGTT
+776 INKGTSGQT
-782 SSLVV
+782 LSVRSTAHYVL
-787 VKSYF
+787 
-792 HFIN
+792 

>member
-32 MGWTYTD
+32 ENHVYVD
-39 RFGQKHYT
+39 RFGDEHRT
-47 IEGINYLAQQVMN
+47 IAGINYDANQAILNYGYITKDSFEDGSTISLAN
-60 AFGYVTLSG
+60 ECLRWK
-69 VTFTTGA
+69 
-76 TVSNP
+76 SNG
-81 NEVLFNTADNTYY
+81 EYY
-94 KWTGSFA
+94 RWDGIL
-101 GGPKVV
+101 PKVV
-107 PANSTP
+107 PPGSTP
-113 QSSGGV
+113 DSTGGI
-119 GVGKWLSVG
+119 GDGKWVSVG
-128 DAVLRTELQRG
+128 DAALRTELSNG
-139 QYRTDA
+139 KYRSDA
-145 TSCYYVA
+145 LAVKYVP
-152 GFVIDQTTDNRDAS
+152 GVVIDSTTDNRAAV
-166 YAFPGKIYIP
+166 YAYTGQIYVP
-176 KGLTVRCNLLP
+176 KGVQLRCNFLP

-192 KFVGEGQI
+192 KFTGEGKI

-233 RRNTQCRV
+233 RRNTRCRV
-241 GVVGDSITDGAYGT
+241 GIVGDSITDGAYGT
-255 GWIANPT
+255 GWVANPT
-262 DVNGDLS
+262 DSNGDLS

-299 AFIFKA
+299 AYIFKA

-315 NDGWAN
+315 IDGWAN

-329 KNTAYGNTSPDVCFM
+329 KNTAYGNVPPDVCFM

-439 DGAFDN
+439 DGTFDN

-462 QVMPYRVHTAK
+462 AVMPYRVHTAK
-473 KGNNFVPNVDNDIQP
+473 KGNNFVPTVDNDIQP
-488 VGFPSNT
+488 FGYPSGSTYSVGMGRLSGNT
-495 TYDVT
+495 
-500 MSRMSDDS
+500 

-515 WGTITPSKENITI
+515 WGVVSPATENLTI
-528 RYFIWCNT
+528 RYFVWCDT
-536 TDVSMVIFEPLNP
+536 SDISMVIFEPYNP
-549 TYVTTGRENT
+549 TYVAAGRANSV
-559 FSIKQQDS
+559 SIRQQDI
-567 RNVAYLTGKIASN
+567 RNAAFFSGNIASN
-580 GVMSFTNKLTTHVG
+580 GVSSFANKLTTRTG
-594 TLKKGLNQVEVIY
+594 ILKKGLNQIEIIY
-607 DGTPTKVYPPALLF
+607 DGTPSKVYPPALLF
-621 RGELKESCSQY
+621 RGELNESCSQN
-632 ASVFLAENAIKGVY
+632 ASVFLAANAIKGVY
-646 GQVRNKADLLLSY
+646 GQVRDKADLLLAY
-659 GAETANDEAPDMFG
+659 GAETANDEAPDMYG
-673 ATKSPNVQNI
+673 ATKASNVQNV
-683 VLSSLPVECGVVFY
+683 VLSSLPVDCGVVFY

-703 SGVVVKRTSNG
+703 SGVVAKRVATG
-714 IEVSKMLFGTT
+714 IEISTMLFGALS
-725 TVVGTFTCDV
+725 VVGTLTCDV
-735 TGEFMLTAGLAGT
+735 TGEVTLTAGLSGT
-748 TPSITV
+748 NPTITV
-754 KPTTGATVQQPVSDY
+754 KPTSGATVTQQVAGF
-769 SGGKVGL
+769 SGGKIGL
-776 INKGTT
+776 INKGTSGQTLSVRST
-782 SSLVV
+782 SHYVL
-787 VKSYF
+787 
-792 HFIN
+792 

>member
-32 MGWTYTD
+32 ENHVYVD
-39 RFGQKHYT
+39 RFGDEHRT
-47 IEGINYLAQQVMN
+47 IAGINYDANQAILNYGYITKDSFEDGSTISLAN
-60 AFGYVTLSG
+60 ECLRWK
-69 VTFTTGA
+69 
-76 TVSNP
+76 SNG
-81 NEVLFNTADNTYY
+81 EYY
-94 KWTGSFA
+94 RWDGIL
-101 GGPKVV
+101 PKVV
-107 PANSTP
+107 PPGSTP
-113 QSSGGV
+113 DSTGGI
-119 GVGKWLSVG
+119 GDGKWVSVG
-128 DAVLRTELQRG
+128 DAALRTELSNG
-139 QYRTDA
+139 KYRSDA
-145 TSCYYVA
+145 LAVKYVP
-152 GFVIDQTTDNRDAS
+152 GVVIDSTTDNRAAV
-166 YAFPGKIYIP
+166 YAYTGQIYVP
-176 KGLTVRCNLLP
+176 KGVQLRCNFLP

-192 KFVGEGQI
+192 KFTGEGKI

-241 GVVGDSITDGAYGT
+241 GIVGDSITDGAYGT
-255 GWIANPT
+255 GWVANPT
-262 DVNGDLS
+262 DSNGDLS

-288 TDWLNRFTKNG
+288 TDWLNRFTKNNS
-299 AFIFKA
+299 FIFKA

-315 NDGWAN
+315 IDGWAN

-329 KNTAYGNTSPDVCFM
+329 KNTAYGNVPPDVCFM

-439 DGAFDN
+439 DGTFDN

-454 YIGAYAAR
+454 YIGAYAAKA
-462 QVMPYRVHTAK
+462 VMPYRIHTAK
-473 KGNNFVPNVDNDIQP
+473 KGNNFVPTVDNDIQP
-488 VGFPSNT
+488 FGFPSGSTYSVGMERLSGNT
-495 TYDVT
+495 
-500 MSRMSDDS
+500 

-515 WGTITPSKENITI
+515 WGVVSPATENLTI
-528 RYFIWCNT
+528 RYFVWCDT
-536 TDVSMVIFEPLNP
+536 SDISMVIFEPYNP
-549 TYVTTGRENT
+549 TYVAAGRAN
-559 FSIKQQDS
+559 SISIRQQDN
-567 RNVAYLTGKIASN
+567 RNAAFFSGNIASN
-580 GVMSFTNKLTTHVG
+580 GVSSFTNKLTTRTG
-594 TLKKGLNQVEVIY
+594 ILKKGLNQIEIVY
-607 DGTPTKVYPPALLF
+607 DGTPSKVYPPALLF
-621 RGELKESCSQY
+621 RGELNESCSQN
-632 ASVFLAENAIKGVY
+632 ASVFLAANAIKGVY
-646 GQVRNKADLLLSY
+646 GQVRDKADLLLAY
-659 GAETANDEAPDMFG
+659 GAETANDEAPDMYG
-673 ATKSPNVQNI
+673 ATKSSNIQNV
-683 VLSSLPVECGVVFY
+683 VLSALPVDCGVVFY

-703 SGVVVKRTSNG
+703 SGVVAKRVATG
-714 IEVSKMLFGTT
+714 IEISTMLFGAL
-725 TVVGTFTCDV
+725 TVVGTLTCDV
-735 TGEFMLTAGLAGT
+735 TGEVTLTAGLSGT
-748 TPSITV
+748 TPTITV
-754 KPTTGATVQQPVSDY
+754 KPTSGATVTQQVAGF
-769 SGGKVGL
+769 SGGKIGL
-776 INKGTT
+776 INKGTSGLT
-782 SSLVV
+782 LSVRSTAHYVL
-787 VKSYF
+787 
-792 HFIN
+792 

>member
-32 MGWTYTD
+32 ENHVYVD
-39 RFGQKHYT
+39 RFGDEHRT
-47 IEGINYLAQQVMN
+47 IAGINYDANQAILNYGYITKDSFEDGSTISLAN
-60 AFGYVTLSG
+60 ECLRWK
-69 VTFTTGA
+69 
-76 TVSNP
+76 SNG
-81 NEVLFNTADNTYY
+81 EYY
-94 KWTGSFA
+94 RWDGIL
-101 GGPKVV
+101 PKVV
-107 PANSTP
+107 PPGSTP
-113 QSSGGV
+113 DSTGGI
-119 GVGKWLSVG
+119 GDGKWVSVG
-128 DAVLRTELQRG
+128 DAALRTELSNG
-139 QYRTDA
+139 KYRSDA
-145 TSCYYVA
+145 LAVKYVP
-152 GFVIDQTTDNRDAS
+152 GVVIDSTTDNRAAV
-166 YAFPGKIYIP
+166 YAYSGQIYVP
-176 KGLTVRCNLLP
+176 KGVQLRCNFLP

-192 KFVGEGQI
+192 KFTGEGKI

-241 GVVGDSITDGAYGT
+241 GIVGDSITDGAYGT
-255 GWIANPT
+255 GWVANPT
-262 DVNGDLS
+262 DSNGDLS

-315 NDGWAN
+315 IDGWAN

-329 KNTAYGNTSPDVCFM
+329 KNTAYGNVPPDVCFM

-439 DGAFDN
+439 DGTFDS

-454 YIGAYAAR
+454 YIGAYAAKA
-462 QVMPYRVHTAK
+462 VMPYRVHTAK
-473 KGNNFVPNVDNDIQP
+473 KGNNFVPTVDNDIQP
-488 VGFPSNT
+488 FGFPSGS
-495 TYDVT
+495 TYSVG
-500 MSRMSDDS
+500 MERLSGNP

-515 WGTITPSKENITI
+515 WGVVSPATENLTI
-528 RYFIWCNT
+528 RYFVWCDT
-536 TDVSMVIFEPLNP
+536 SDISMVIFEPYNP
-549 TYVTTGRENT
+549 TYVAAGRANSV
-559 FSIKQQDS
+559 SIRQQDN
-567 RNVAYLTGKIASN
+567 RNAAFFSGNIASN
-580 GVMSFTNKLTTHVG
+580 GVSSFTNKLTTRTG
-594 TLKKGLNQVEVIY
+594 ILKKGLNQIEIVY
-607 DGTPTKVYPPALLF
+607 DGTPSKVYPPALLF
-621 RGELKESCSQY
+621 RGELNESCSQN
-632 ASVFLAENAIKGVY
+632 ASVFLAANAIKGVY
-646 GQVRNKADLLLSY
+646 GQVRDKADLLLAY
-659 GAETANDEAPDMFG
+659 GAETANDEAPDMYG
-673 ATKSPNVQNI
+673 ATKSSNVQNV
-683 VLSSLPVECGVVFY
+683 VLSALPVDCGVVFY

-703 SGVVVKRTSNG
+703 SGVVAKRVATG
-714 IEVSKMLFGTT
+714 IEISTMLFGAL
-725 TVVGTFTCDV
+725 TVVGTLTCDV
-735 TGEFMLTAGLAGT
+735 TGEVTLTAGLSGT
-748 TPSITV
+748 TPTITV
-754 KPTTGATVQQPVSDY
+754 KPTSGATVTQQVAGF
-769 SGGKVGL
+769 SGGKIGL
-776 INKGTT
+776 INKGTSGLT
-782 SSLVV
+782 LSVRSTAHYVL
-787 VKSYF
+787 
-792 HFIN
+792 

>member
-32 MGWTYTD
+32 ENHVYVD
-39 RFGQKHYT
+39 RFGDEHRT
-47 IEGINYLAQQVMN
+47 IAGLNYDANQAILNYGYITKDSFEDGSTISLANECLRWKSNGEYYRWDGIL
-60 AFGYVTLSG
+60 
-69 VTFTTGA
+69 
-76 TVSNP
+76 
-81 NEVLFNTADNTYY
+81 
-94 KWTGSFA
+94 
-101 GGPKVV
+101 PKVV
-107 PANSTP
+107 PPGSTP
-113 QSSGGV
+113 DSTGGI
-119 GVGKWLSVG
+119 GDGKWVSVG
-128 DAVLRTELQRG
+128 DAALRTELSNG
-139 QYRTDA
+139 KYRSDA
-145 TSCYYVA
+145 LAVKYVP
-152 GFVIDQTTDNRDAS
+152 GVVIDSTTDNRAAV
-166 YAFPGKIYIP
+166 YAYTGQIYVP
-176 KGLTVRCNLLP
+176 KGVQLRCNFLP

-192 KFVGEGQI
+192 KFTGEGKI

-241 GVVGDSITDGAYGT
+241 GIVGDSITDGAYGA
-255 GWIANPT
+255 GWVANPT
-262 DVNGDLS
+262 DANGDLS

-276 SNGGAG
+276 GNGGAG

-315 NDGWAN
+315 IDGWAN

-329 KNTAYGNTSPDVCFM
+329 KNTAYGNVPPDVCFM

-408 AVEFLDLSQ
+408 VVEFLDLSQ

-439 DGAFDN
+439 DGTFDS

-454 YIGAYAAR
+454 YIGAYAAKA
-462 QVMPYRVHTAK
+462 VMPYRVHTAK
-473 KGNNFVPNVDNDIQP
+473 KGNNFVPTVDNDIQP
-488 VGFPSNT
+488 FGFPSGSTYSVGMGRLSGNT
-495 TYDVT
+495 
-500 MSRMSDDS
+500 

-515 WGTITPSKENITI
+515 WGVVSPATENLTI
-528 RYFIWCNT
+528 RYFVWCDT
-536 TDVSMVIFEPLNP
+536 SDISMVIFEPYNP
-549 TYVTTGRENT
+549 TYVAAGRSN
-559 FSIKQQDS
+559 SISIRQQDN
-567 RNVAYLTGKIASN
+567 RNAAFFSGNIASN
-580 GVMSFTNKLTTHVG
+580 GVSSFTNKLTTRTG
-594 TLKKGLNQVEVIY
+594 ILKKGLNQIEIIY
-607 DGTPTKVYPPALLF
+607 DGTPSKVYPPALLF
-621 RGELKESCSQY
+621 RGELNESCSQN
-632 ASVFLAENAIKGVY
+632 ASVFLAANAIKGVY
-646 GQVRNKADLLLSY
+646 GQVRDKADLLLAY
-659 GAETANDEAPDMFG
+659 GAETANDEAPDMYG
-673 ATKSPNVQNI
+673 ATKSSNVQNV
-683 VLSSLPVECGVVFY
+683 VLSALPVDCGVVFY

-703 SGVVVKRTSNG
+703 SGVVAKRVATG
-714 IEVSKMLFGTT
+714 IEISTMLFGAL
-725 TVVGTFTCDV
+725 TVVGTLTCDV
-735 TGEFMLTAGLAGT
+735 TGEVMLIAGLSGT
-748 TPSITV
+748 TPTITV
-754 KPTTGATVQQPVSDY
+754 KPTSGATVTQQVAGF
-769 SGGKVGL
+769 SGGKIGL
-776 INKGTT
+776 INKGTSGQT
-782 SSLVV
+782 LSVRSTAHYVL
-787 VKSYF
+787 
-792 HFIN
+792 

>member
-32 MGWTYTD
+32 ENHVYVD
-39 RFGQKHYT
+39 RFGDEHRT
-47 IEGINYLAQQVMN
+47 IAGINYDANQAILNYGYITKDSFEDGSTISLAN
-60 AFGYVTLSG
+60 ECLRWK
-69 VTFTTGA
+69 
-76 TVSNP
+76 SNG
-81 NEVLFNTADNTYY
+81 EYY
-94 KWTGSFA
+94 RWDGIL
-101 GGPKVV
+101 PKVV
-107 PANSTP
+107 PPGSTP
-113 QSSGGV
+113 DSTGGI
-119 GVGKWLSVG
+119 GDGKWVSVG
-128 DAVLRTELQRG
+128 DAALRTELSNG
-139 QYRTDA
+139 KYRSDA
-145 TSCYYVA
+145 LAVKYVP
-152 GFVIDQTTDNRDAS
+152 GVVIDSTTDNRAAI
-166 YAFPGKIYIP
+166 YAYTGQIYVP
-176 KGLTVRCNLLP
+176 KGVQLRCNFLP

-192 KFVGEGQI
+192 KFTGEGKI

-241 GVVGDSITDGAYGT
+241 GIVGDSITDGAYGT
-255 GWIANPT
+255 GWVANPT
-262 DVNGDLS
+262 DSNGDLS

-299 AFIFKA
+299 SFIFKA

-315 NDGWAN
+315 IDGWAN

-329 KNTAYGNTSPDVCFM
+329 KNTAYGNVPPDVCFM

-439 DGAFDN
+439 DGTFDN

-454 YIGAYAAR
+454 YIGAYAAKA
-462 QVMPYRVHTAK
+462 VMPYRVHTAK
-473 KGNNFVPNVDNDIQP
+473 KGNNFVPTVDNDIQP
-488 VGFPSNT
+488 FGFPSGSTYSVGMERLSGNT
-495 TYDVT
+495 
-500 MSRMSDDS
+500 

-515 WGTITPSKENITI
+515 WGVVSPATENLTI
-528 RYFIWCNT
+528 RYFVWCET
-536 TDVSMVIFEPLNP
+536 SDISMVIFEPYNP
-549 TYVTTGRENT
+549 TYVAAGRAN
-559 FSIKQQDS
+559 SISIRQQDN
-567 RNVAYLTGKIASN
+567 RNAAFFSGNIASN
-580 GVMSFTNKLTTHVG
+580 GVSSFTNKLTTRTG
-594 TLKKGLNQVEVIY
+594 ILKKGLNQIEIVY
-607 DGTPTKVYPPALLF
+607 DGTPSKVYPPALLF
-621 RGELKESCSQY
+621 RGELNESCSQN
-632 ASVFLAENAIKGVY
+632 ASVFLAANATKGVY
-646 GQVRNKADLLLSY
+646 GQVRDKADLLLAY
-659 GAETANDEAPDMFG
+659 GAETANDEAPDMYG
-673 ATKSPNVQNI
+673 ATKSSNVQNV
-683 VLSSLPVECGVVFY
+683 VLSALPVDCGVVFY

-703 SGVVVKRTSNG
+703 SGVVAKRVATG
-714 IEVSKMLFGTT
+714 IEISTMLFGAL
-725 TVVGTFTCDV
+725 TVVGTLTCDV
-735 TGEFMLTAGLAGT
+735 TGEVTLTAGLSGT
-748 TPSITV
+748 TPTITV
-754 KPTTGATVQQPVSDY
+754 KPTSGATVTQQVAGF
-769 SGGKVGL
+769 SGGKIGL
-776 INKGTT
+776 INKGTSGLTLSVRST
-782 SSLVV
+782 SHYVL
-787 VKSYF
+787 
-792 HFIN
+792 

>member
-32 MGWTYTD
+32 ENHVYVD
-39 RFGQKHYT
+39 RFGDEHRT
-47 IEGINYLAQQVMN
+47 IAGINYDANQAILNYGYITKDSFEDGSTISLAN
-60 AFGYVTLSG
+60 ECLRWKSNGEYYRWDGTL
-69 VTFTTGA
+69 
-76 TVSNP
+76 
-81 NEVLFNTADNTYY
+81 
-94 KWTGSFA
+94 
-101 GGPKVV
+101 PKVV
-107 PANSTP
+107 PPGSTP
-113 QSSGGV
+113 DSTGGI
-119 GVGKWLSVG
+119 GDGKWVSVG
-128 DAVLRTELQRG
+128 DAALRTELSNG
-139 QYRTDA
+139 KYRSDA
-145 TSCYYVA
+145 LAVKYVP
-152 GFVIDQTTDNRDAS
+152 GVVIDSTTDNRAAV
-166 YAFPGKIYIP
+166 YAYTGQIYVP
-176 KGLTVRCNLLP
+176 NGVQLRCNFLP

-192 KFVGEGQI
+192 KFTGEGKI

-241 GVVGDSITDGAYGT
+241 GIVGDSITDGAYGT
-255 GWIANPT
+255 GWVANPT
-262 DVNGDLS
+262 DSNGDLS

-288 TDWLNRFTKNG
+288 TDWLNRFTKNNS
-299 AFIFKA
+299 FIFKA

-315 NDGWAN
+315 IDGWAN

-329 KNTAYGNTSPDVCFM
+329 KNTAYGNVPPDVCFM

-355 TLGFDQY
+355 ALGFDQY

-439 DGAFDN
+439 DGTFDN

-454 YIGAYAAR
+454 YIGAYAAKA
-462 QVMPYRVHTAK
+462 VMPYRVHTAK
-473 KGNNFVPNVDNDIQP
+473 KGNNFVPTVDNDIQP
-488 VGFPSNT
+488 FGFPSGSTYSVGMERLSGNT
-495 TYDVT
+495 
-500 MSRMSDDS
+500 

-515 WGTITPSKENITI
+515 WGVVSPATENLTI
-528 RYFIWCNT
+528 RYFVWCDT
-536 TDVSMVIFEPLNP
+536 SDISMVIFEPYNP
-549 TYVTTGRENT
+549 TYVATGRAN
-559 FSIKQQDS
+559 SISIRQQDN
-567 RNVAYLTGKIASN
+567 RNAAFFSGNIASN
-580 GVMSFTNKLTTHVG
+580 GVSSFTNKLTTRTG
-594 TLKKGLNQVEVIY
+594 ILRKGLNQIEIVY
-607 DGTPTKVYPPALLF
+607 DGTPSKVYPPALLF
-621 RGELKESCSQY
+621 RGELNESCSQN
-632 ASVFLAENAIKGVY
+632 ASVFLAANAIKGVY
-646 GQVRNKADLLLSY
+646 GQVRDKADLLLAY
-659 GAETANDEAPDMFG
+659 GAETANDEAPDMYG
-673 ATKSPNVQNI
+673 ATKSSNVQNV
-683 VLSSLPVECGVVFY
+683 VLSALPVDCGVVFY

-703 SGVVVKRTSNG
+703 SGVVAKRVATG
-714 IEVSKMLFGTT
+714 IEISTMLFGALS
-725 TVVGTFTCDV
+725 VVGTLTCDV
-735 TGEFMLTAGLAGT
+735 TGEVTLTAGLSGT
-748 TPSITV
+748 NPTITV
-754 KPTTGATVQQPVSDY
+754 KPTSGATVTQQVAGF
-769 SGGKVGL
+769 SGGKIGL
-776 INKGTT
+776 INKGTSGQTLSVRST
-782 SSLVV
+782 SHYVL
-787 VKSYF
+787 
-792 HFIN
+792 

>member
-32 MGWTYTD
+32 ENHVYVD
-39 RFGQKHYT
+39 RFGDEHRT
-47 IEGINYLAQQVMN
+47 IAGINYDANQAILNYGYITKDSFEDGSTISLAN
-60 AFGYVTLSG
+60 ECLRWK
-69 VTFTTGA
+69 
-76 TVSNP
+76 SNG
-81 NEVLFNTADNTYY
+81 EYY
-94 KWTGSFA
+94 RWDGIL
-101 GGPKVV
+101 PKVV
-107 PANSTP
+107 PPGSTP
-113 QSSGGV
+113 DSTGGI
-119 GVGKWLSVG
+119 GDGKWVSVG
-128 DAVLRTELQRG
+128 DAALRTELSNG
-139 QYRTDA
+139 KYRSDA
-145 TSCYYVA
+145 LAVKYVP
-152 GFVIDQTTDNRDAS
+152 GVVIDSTTDNRAAI
-166 YAFPGKIYIP
+166 YAYTGQIYVP
-176 KGLTVRCNLLP
+176 KGVQLRCNFLP

-192 KFVGEGQI
+192 KFTGEGKI

-241 GVVGDSITDGAYGT
+241 GIVGDSITDGAYGT
-255 GWIANPT
+255 GWVANPT
-262 DVNGDLS
+262 DSNGDLS

-299 AFIFKA
+299 SFIFKA

-315 NDGWAN
+315 IDGWAN

-329 KNTAYGNTSPDVCFM
+329 KNTAYGNVPPDVCFM

-408 AVEFLDLSQ
+408 TVEFLDLSQ

-439 DGAFDN
+439 DGTFDS

-454 YIGAYAAR
+454 YIGAYAAKA
-462 QVMPYRVHTAK
+462 VMPYRVHTAK
-473 KGNNFVPNVDNDIQP
+473 KGNNFVPTVDNDIQP
-488 VGFPSNT
+488 FGFPSGSTYSVGMERLSGNT
-495 TYDVT
+495 
-500 MSRMSDDS
+500 

-515 WGTITPSKENITI
+515 WGVVSPATENLTI
-528 RYFIWCNT
+528 RYFVWCDT
-536 TDVSMVIFEPLNP
+536 SDISMVIFEPYNP
-549 TYVTTGRENT
+549 TYVAAGRANSV
-559 FSIKQQDS
+559 SIRQQDN
-567 RNVAYLTGKIASN
+567 RNAAFFSGNIASN
-580 GVMSFTNKLTTHVG
+580 GVSSFANKLTTRTG
-594 TLKKGLNQVEVIY
+594 ILKKGLNQIEIVY
-607 DGTPTKVYPPALLF
+607 DGTPSKVYPPALLF
-621 RGELKESCSQY
+621 RAELNESCSQN
-632 ASVFLAENAIKGVY
+632 ASVFLAANAIKGVY
-646 GQVRNKADLLLSY
+646 GQVRDKADLLLAY
-659 GAETANDEAPDMFG
+659 GAETANDEAPDMYG
-673 ATKSPNVQNI
+673 ATKSSNVQNV
-683 VLSSLPVECGVVFY
+683 VLSALPVDCGVVFY

-703 SGVVVKRTSNG
+703 SGVVAKRVATG
-714 IEVSKMLFGTT
+714 IEISTMLFGAL
-725 TVVGTFTCDV
+725 TVVGTLTCDV
-735 TGEFMLTAGLAGT
+735 TGEVTLTAGLSGT
-748 TPSITV
+748 TPTITV
-754 KPTTGATVQQPVSDY
+754 KPTSGATVTQQVAGF
-769 SGGKVGL
+769 SGGKIGL
-776 INKGTT
+776 INKGTSGLT
-782 SSLVV
+782 LSVRSAAHYVL
-787 VKSYF
+787 
-792 HFIN
+792 